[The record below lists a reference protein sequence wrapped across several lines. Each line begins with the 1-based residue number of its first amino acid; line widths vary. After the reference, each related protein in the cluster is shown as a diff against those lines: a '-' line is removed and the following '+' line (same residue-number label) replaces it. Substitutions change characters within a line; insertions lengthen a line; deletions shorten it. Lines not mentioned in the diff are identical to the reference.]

1 MQIIKKGYEILTSAK
16 EDETINEMYRLL
28 EKIEDSIEEKDDT
41 LYQVAI
47 SLREALEDLIEYIE
61 NFERY

>member
-1 MQIIKKGYEILTSAK
+1 MKIIPTYQGMTSAK
-16 EDETINEMYRLL
+16 EDETINEMYHLL
-28 EKIEDSIEEKDDT
+28 EKIEDLIQEKDDA

-47 SLREALEDLIEYIE
+47 STRETLDELIEYIE